1 MIVAKVDIFLPCAA
15 LVLLTAIVWV
25 RMYVV
30 RIAEIGEKK
39 IEPQSVRNSVLGA
52 GSLERVEAAD
62 NFKNLFEVPVLF
74 YTLCACLAAW
84 DHMTPFFVVGA
95 WLFVALRVLH
105 SFIHLTYNR
114 VMHRF
119 YAYAAGTV
127 LIFVLWAV
135 FAFRLLAE
143 RAV

>member
-1 MIVAKVDIFLPCAA
+1 MVAKADILLPCAA

-30 RIAEIGEKK
+30 RIAEIGEKQLD
-39 IEPQSVRNSVLGA
+39 PQSVRNSVLGA
-52 GSLERVEAAD
+52 GALERVEAAD

-74 YTLCACLAAW
+74 YALCASLAAW
-84 DHMTPFFVVGA
+84 DHVTPFFVVGA
-95 WLFVALRVLH
+95 WLFVALRALH
-105 SFIHLTYNR
+105 SFIHLTYNQ

-127 LIFVLWAV
+127 LVFAMWAV
-135 FAFRLLAE
+135 FAFQLIAQ
-143 RAV
+143 RAT

>member
-1 MIVAKVDIFLPCAA
+1 MLAKADILLPSAA

-30 RIAEIGEKK
+30 RIAELGEKQ
-39 IEPQSVRNSVLGA
+39 IDPQSVRNSVLGA
-52 GSLERVEAAD
+52 ASLERVEASD

-74 YTLCACLAAW
+74 YALCACLAAW
-84 DHMTPFFVVGA
+84 DHVTPFFVVGA
-95 WLFVALRVLH
+95 WLFVALRALH
-105 SFIHLTYNR
+105 SFIHLTYNT

-127 LIFVLWAV
+127 LVFALWAV
-135 FAFRLLAE
+135 FAFRLLAQ

>member
-1 MIVAKVDIFLPCAA
+1 MVGKVDILLPAA
-15 LVLLTAIVWV
+15 AMVLLTAIVWV

-30 RIAEIGEKK
+30 RIAEINEKK
-39 IEPQSVRNSVLGA
+39 LEPQSIRNSVMGA
-52 GSLERVEAAD
+52 TAFERVEAAD

-74 YTLCACLAAW
+74 YALVACLAAW
-84 DHMTPFFVVGA
+84 DHVTPLFVMGA
-95 WLFVALRVLH
+95 WVFVALRALH
-105 SFIHLTYNR
+105 SFIHCTYNM

-127 LIFVLWAV
+127 VIFVLWGV
-135 FAFRLLAE
+135 FAVRLLAE

>member
-1 MIVAKVDIFLPCAA
+1 VIVGKVDILLPCAA
-15 LVLLTAIVWV
+15 MVLLTAIVWV
-25 RMYVV
+25 RMFVV

-39 IEPQSVRNSVLGA
+39 LDPQSIRNSVLGA

-74 YTLCACLAAW
+74 YSLCACLAGW
-84 DHMTPFFVVGA
+84 DHVTPVFVIGA
-95 WLFVALRVLH
+95 WLFVALRALH
-105 SFIHLTYNR
+105 SFIHLTYNQ

-127 LIFVLWAV
+127 LIFALWGV
-135 FAFRLLAE
+135 FALRLLAQ
-143 RAV
+143 RTV